1 MTDPDDTSSRGRI
14 DLSALDVAPDRG
26 REDAVVQRVMNRIRL
41 ASTETDIIPIAR
53 FQWGMAAAAALL
65 LMLASALVLA
75 TDRPAPD
82 DEVANLMMGWVESG
96 HVPTN
101 GELLATYGG
110 YRP

>member
-1 MTDPDDTSSRGRI
+1 MTDPDDLSSGGRI
-14 DLSALDVAPDRG
+14 DLSALDVARDYR
-26 REDAVVQRVMNRIRL
+26 REEAVVQKVMHRIART
-41 ASTETDIIPIAR
+41 SSETDIISIAR
-53 FQWGMAAAAALL
+53 FQRGMAAAAAVL

-75 TDRPAPD
+75 TDRPPPD
-82 DEVANLMMGWVESG
+82 DDVADMMMGWVESG